1 MTINNKLSLTC
12 SSALYNFRYASNV
25 ELLHTKKT
33 YEDTIA
39 SLCSDHVAAIGVIT
53 NKLSE
58 TEEILKLKIEN
69 LFQVENEKESV
80 IVDLS
85 FTEQEL
91 KEEKLLRAQDDV
103 AAKLLLESLVKEKKS
118 EFSAL
123 RHEGQERMQLLIDHH
138 EVNLSAEIGNLSLC
152 VCVCGCY
159 CYTTNFYMFSVSLL
173 SFMIWLF
180 STSLLYFQSAPVMLQ
195 LK

>member
-1 MTINNKLSLTC
+1 M
-12 SSALYNFRYASNV
+12 
-25 ELLHTKKT
+25 
-33 YEDTIA
+33 IA
-39 SLCSDHVAAIGVIT
+39 SLCSGHAGAIGVMT

-103 AAKLLLESLVKEKKS
+103 AAKLLLESLVEEKKN

-123 RHEGQERMQLLIDHH
+123 RNEGQERMQLLIDHH
-138 EVNLSAEIGNLSLC
+138 EVNLSAEIGNGSLC
-152 VCVCGCY
+152 VCVDVISISCIFTYSVLVY
-159 CYTTNFYMFSVSLL
+159 CL
-173 SFMIWLF
+173 
-180 STSLLYFQSAPVMLQ
+180 P
-195 LK
+195 